1 MSKDISYLLP
11 WRVFLSLLTT
21 GSMSRTAIDLNL
33 DVSQVSRLLT
43 SLETTVGRDLLIVDP
58 ARYSRRPTA
67 EAKEIEGKLRPIM
80 AQWQAFE
87 TFVTSSGSNV
97 QTIRLSTP
105 DGIGRVYLNHQIAE
119 YAEIDPS
126 VSIDA
131 GVEEVL
137 SGEADVVSLS
147 VKILPNR

>member
-67 EAKEIEGKLRPIM
+67 DGRSQGDRREA
-80 AQWQAFE
+80 
-87 TFVTSSGSNV
+87 SSDHGAV
-97 QTIRLSTP
+97 
-105 DGIGRVYLNHQIAE
+105 
-119 YAEIDPS
+119 
-126 VSIDA
+126 A
-131 GVEEVL
+131 GV
-137 SGEADVVSLS
+137 
-147 VKILPNR
+147 

>member
-1 MSKDISYLLP
+1 MSKDINYLLP

-43 SLETTVGRDLLIVDP
+43 SIETTVGRDLFN
-58 ARYSRRPTA
+58 RRSRPLQPTA

-80 AQWQAFE
+80 AQWQASE

-105 DGIGRVYLNHQIAE
+105 VGIGRVYLSRI
-119 YAEIDPS
+119 
-126 VSIDA
+126 
-131 GVEEVL
+131 
-137 SGEADVVSLS
+137 
-147 VKILPNR
+147 R